1 MESLFTERDEKT
13 MKLRAEDEARKEIT
27 ENFIQKTTKDI
38 ESSIDKDQL
47 KQRAENMATAKIEKE
62 LATNPEL
69 TQLKNID
76 DKMTALTKKVE
87 IIEKTVSK

>member
-1 MESLFTERDEKT
+1 MT
-13 MKLRAEDEARKEIT
+13 
-27 ENFIQKTTKDI
+27 NFIQKTTKDI